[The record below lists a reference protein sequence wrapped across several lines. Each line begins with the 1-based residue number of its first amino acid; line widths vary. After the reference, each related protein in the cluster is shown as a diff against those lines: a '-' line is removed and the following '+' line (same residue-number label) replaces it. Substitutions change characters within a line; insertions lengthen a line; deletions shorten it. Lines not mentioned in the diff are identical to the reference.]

1 MTYIKTIII
10 LIKKPEERGL
20 KNLQPVEI
28 KPGVFWVGGID
39 WDLRSF
45 HGYLTPR
52 GTTYNAYLL
61 IDEKI
66 TLVDTVKHYLF
77 DEMMA
82 RIKKVVNPAEID
94 YVVVNHVEMD
104 HSGSVPRVLEAAPR
118 AKVVTSPNGKKGLLR
133 HYKEEWDFLVV
144 NSGDELKTGRRTLK
158 FVHTPMVHWPDSMV
172 TYLPEEKLLLPNDAF
187 GQHIAC
193 AGRFDDEVGWD
204 VVHEEAAKYYA
215 NIVMPYGDQVKK
227 ALEALAGLPVEMI
240 APSHG
245 VVWRTY
251 LPALLQ
257 AYRRWA
263 SHETE
268 KKALI
273 VYDTMWESTKK
284 IARALAD
291 GLEEAGVPV
300 TVRSL
305 QTSHIS
311 EIMPD
316 VLVSR
321 AVLIGTPTL
330 NNGMLPTVGAFLT
343 YLKGLRPK
351 KRIGLAFGS
360 YGWGG
365 QGAKEVGAAMEALG
379 WELPLETINIQYRPE
394 EEELRAVR
402 EAGRRLGEVVQ
413 VRD

>member
-1 MTYIKTIII
+1 M
-10 LIKKPEERGL
+10 
-20 KNLQPVEI
+20 QPVEI

-82 RIKKVVNPAEID
+82 RIKKVVNPAKIA

-104 HSGSVPRVLEAAPR
+104 HSGSLPKVLEAAPQ

-133 HYKEEWDFLVV
+133 HYKKEWDFLVV
-144 NSGDELKTGRRTLK
+144 NSGDGLKTGRRTLQ

-187 GQHIAC
+187 GQHIAS
-193 AGRFDDEVGWD
+193 AARFDDEVGWD

-215 NIVMPYGDQVKK
+215 NIVMPYGDQVQK
-227 ALEALAGLPVEMI
+227 ALDALAGLSVEMI

-245 VVWRTY
+245 VVWRAY

-273 VYDTMWESTKK
+273 VYDTMWGSTRRL
-284 IARALAD
+284 AGALAG

-311 EIMPD
+311 EVVTD
-316 VLVSR
+316 VLTCK
-321 AVLIGTPTL
+321 AILIGTPTL

-343 YLKGLRPK
+343 YLRGLRPQ

-365 QGAKEVGAAMEALG
+365 QGAKEVRAGLG
-379 WELPLETINIQYRPE
+379 GRGWAGPVVTINLGYRPE

-402 EAGRRLGEVVQ
+402 EAGRRLGEVVLAKE
-413 VRD
+413 